1 MARLDGKVAVVTG
14 GASGIGE
21 ATVRRF
27 VAEGA
32 KAVIADMQEE
42 RGAALAKELGD
53 SAAFAR
59 CNVIREDQVAA
70 AVDLAVSRFGRLDVM
85 YNNAGF
91 GGALGPISSI
101 SEEDYDLTMD
111 VLLKGV
117 FFGIKH
123 AAPVMS
129 AQESGSIVNTAS
141 ICGLQAGIGAHI
153 YTVAKAAVISLTQS
167 TALEL
172 AEHNVRVNAVC
183 PGYTIT
189 PLFAGSASASEER
202 LSKARDRTAM
212 AQPLHRAGDPADI
225 ANLVLFL
232 ASDES
237 SWVTGQAHVVD
248 GGLIAGPAWRDQ
260 PRMMRE
266 PHPIRLHRPPAD

>member
-1 MARLDGKVAVVTG
+1 MGRLDGKVAVITG

-32 KAVIADMQEE
+32 KVVIADMQED
-42 RGAALAKELGD
+42 RGSALAAELGEA
-53 SAAFAR
+53 AAFAS
-59 CNVIREDQVAA
+59 CNVIREDQVAGA
-70 AVDLAVSRFGRLDVM
+70 IDDAVRRWGRLDVM

-91 GGALGPISSI
+91 GGAMGPISSI

-111 VLLKGV
+111 VLLKGP

-123 AAPVMS
+123 AAPIMCG
-129 AQESGSIVNTAS
+129 QESGSIISTAS
-141 ICGLQAGIGAHI
+141 ICGLQAGIGSHL
-153 YTVAKAAVISLTQS
+153 YTVAKAGVISLTQ
-167 TALEL
+167 TAALEL

-189 PLFAGSASASEER
+189 PLFAGSASASDER
-202 LSKARDRTAM
+202 LDKARQRTAT
-212 AQPLHRAGDPADI
+212 AQPMHRAGEPSDI

-260 PRMMRE
+260 PRMLRE
-266 PHPIRLHRPPAD
+266 ANPIRLHRPPTD